1 MKIYFNGLDGIRA
14 FAAVSVMIAHVIE
27 ISGSPLYHAIDYLG
41 FNGVIVF
48 YVLSGY
54 LITSLL
60 LLEKENHGKINFKNF
75 YVRRILR
82 IWPLY
87 FFIIAISLFFFDF
100 HPPTWVLFFYLLILP
115 NFPHAA
121 GYSWNPSVQIWTIGV
136 EEQFYMFWPFL
147 ANRSKQFVWKFLVL
161 FIPIWTILPHL
172 IAYVSLKT
180 GLLSHDTLA
189 YVTKFFWGAKFNC
202 MAIGALLA
210 YVNLNHKQWLYTFF
224 KSKLTFVAACVIWF
238 IAFYFE
244 LYQSYFNHEILAL
257 ATAVVIGYI
266 TNHRTI
272 LFDNQLIKFLGKISY
287 GIYMYH
293 WLVAG
298 FVITYYRSH
307 FNPQLQDI
315 DVLYVVILSSILSI
329 ALAYFSFHYLE
340 AYFLRLKEKFNA

>member
-27 ISGSPLYHAIDYLG
+27 ISGSTAYHAIDYLG

-60 LLEKENHGKINFKNF
+60 LLEKENHQKINFKNF

-87 FFIIAISLFFFDF
+87 FFIIGLSLFFFDF
-100 HPPTWVLFFYLLILP
+100 HPPAWVLVFYLLILP

-121 GYSWNPSVQIWTIGV
+121 GNSWSPSVQIWTIGV

-147 ANRSKQFVWKFLVL
+147 ANRSRSFVWKFLL
-161 FIPIWTILPHL
+161 AFIPIWTIMPHL
-172 IAYVSLKT
+172 IAYVAGRTAWLQPET
-180 GLLSHDTLA
+180 VQ
-189 YVTKFFWGAKFNC
+189 YITKFFWGAKFNC

-210 YVNLNHKQWLYTFF
+210 YVNLYHKEQLLKVFS
-224 KSKLTFVAACVIWF
+224 SKLIFVAACFIWLLT
-238 IAFYFE
+238 FYFE
-244 LYQSYFNHEILAL
+244 LYHTYFNHEILAL
-257 ATAVVIGYI
+257 STACVIAYI
-266 TNHRTI
+266 SNHKTW
-272 LFDNQLIKFLGKISY
+272 LFDHALIKFLGKISY

-293 WLVAG
+293 WIIALW
-298 FVITYYRSH
+298 FVSYYKTHVHAHIDAVETLYIT
-307 FNPQLQDI
+307 
-315 DVLYVVILSSILSI
+315 VIVSLLSI
-329 ALAYFSFHYLE
+329 AAAYVSFHYLE

>member
-14 FAAVSVMIAHVIE
+14 FAAVSVMIAHIIE
-27 ISGSPLYHAIDYLG
+27 ISGSSMYHAIDYLG

-60 LLEKENHGKINFKNF
+60 LLEKENKSKINFKNF

-87 FFIIAISLFFFDF
+87 FFIIGLSVFFFDF
-100 HPPTWVLFFYLLILP
+100 HPPAWVIFFYLLILP

-147 ANRSKQFVWKFLVL
+147 ANRSKSFVWKFLVV
-161 FIPIWTILPHL
+161 FIPLWTILPHA
-172 IAYVSLKT
+172 IAYVSNKT
-180 GLLSHDTLA
+180 GMLSNDTLA
-189 YVTKFFWGAKFNC
+189 YITKFFWGAKFNC

-210 YVNLNHKQWLYTFF
+210 YINLNHKQWLYGFF
-224 KSKLTFVAACVIWF
+224 KSKFTFIAACILWF

-244 LYQSYFNHEILAL
+244 LYHTYFNHEILAM
-257 ATAVVIGYI
+257 ATALVIAYI
-266 TNHRTI
+266 TNHPTF

-293 WLVAG
+293 WMIAIGV
-298 FVITYYRSH
+298 VIFYKSRIHQQISS
-307 FNPQLQDI
+307 I
-315 DVLYVVILSSILSI
+315 DVFYITCISSLLSI
-329 ALAYFSFHYLE
+329 AVAYFSFHYLE
-340 AYFLRLKEKFNA
+340 AYFLKLKEKFNA